1 MSVPDC
7 NPISDIRILSVQGSL
22 SRSSADTMFFL
33 VLNGAVDFR
42 RGDSVIS
49 ASAQDVLMF
58 GSREPY
64 SIYGKGTNL
73 VLSVSMRSD
82 FFSQG
87 QSELLGRFICS
98 SVEDRERDYAPLR
111 RLLAQLALTRFENA
125 DINGIHQ
132 RELAYSLVYYLNR
145 YHYVPLFHGSEGGE
159 NARKYAERYAH
170 IVSYIEHNYSE
181 SISLEDLA
189 QEVFLT
195 PTYLS
200 RFFSK
205 HMGENFR
212 SYLNR
217 VRLEHAAEDL
227 ARTELTLTAVSYN
240 NGFPNLNTFSQL
252 FLNRYG
258 VSPSQ
263 YRQKRQE
270 EARAGNL
277 SIADADP
284 LHYTLA
290 EQTLNEMA
298 SRREDISTAI
308 RFPDQEVCRVEN
320 VQLHTPVRPIW
331 NSIINLG
338 YASYLNDHTLQSH
351 IALFQKEIGF
361 RYGRIQSVL
370 GEEFLPTLSDGES
383 YNFSNLDR
391 LIETLLSLGLT
402 PFLDLTSRGNY
413 LLLSNKDYVYAASRK
428 PSSAELNRQQV
439 RKVDALIR
447 HCINTFGASEVER
460 WIFEIGYVHGE
471 YLVMLESVSA
481 FVQRFE
487 KCSRIIKD
495 YLPNA
500 LVGGISHNFSIPVDI
515 FRRCLDEMSRLRIS
529 PDFISLCGFPYE
541 RNFNVSG
548 PESHAYTANPHFM
561 RDQVLRMKEVLAQ
574 YPSITQSLYLT
585 AFGVDVKAR
594 NPLNDSCFQS
604 SFLTLN
610 TIDLVGLVDMV
621 GYWQLSDIATEYTD
635 SARIL
640 FGGNGLINKNG
651 LKKPGFTAL
660 KRMSNLSPH
669 LIQRSEGCIITTNTR
684 NAYQIMACNYV
695 HFSDVFCVCDS
706 SAVPEE
712 EAYSV
717 FTDLSTK
724 DLTIRLEQLPPGQY
738 KIITT
743 TLNRDSGC
751 LLDEWLR
758 YGILDNLHLRDI
770 RYFSDIVHPN
780 RQARQVNCAD
790 GIMELHV
797 HMLPHEVKFFEII
810 REL

>member
-1 MSVPDC
+1 MGISDSK
-7 NPISDIRILSVQGSL
+7 PISDIRILSVQGSL
-22 SRSSADTMFFL
+22 SRTGSDTMFFL
-33 VLNGAVDFR
+33 VLNGAVDFHR
-42 RGDSVIS
+42 ADAVVS
-49 ASAQDVLMF
+49 ASAQDVIMF
-58 GSREPY
+58 GGREHF
-64 SIYGKGTNL
+64 SIYGSGSNL
-73 VLSVSMRSD
+73 VLSIAMRSD

-87 QSELLGRFICS
+87 QSELLGRFVCS
-98 SVEDRERDYAPLR
+98 SVEDRDRDYAPLR
-111 RLLAQLALTRFENA
+111 RLLAQLALTRFEGS

-145 YHYVPLFHGSEGGE
+145 YHYIPLFRSADNSESTQ
-159 NARKYAERYAH
+159 KYAKRYAQ
-170 IVSYIEHNYSE
+170 IVSFIEQNYSE

-189 QEVFLT
+189 REVFLT

-212 SYLNR
+212 SYLNH
-217 VRLEHAAEDL
+217 VRLDHAMEDL
-227 ARTELTLTAVSYN
+227 AHTDLTLTAIAYN
-240 NGFPNLNTFSQL
+240 NGFPNLNAFSQL
-252 FLNRYG
+252 FQNRYG
-258 VSPSQ
+258 ISPAQ
-263 YRQKRQE
+263 YRKDRDQE
-270 EARAGNL
+270 VQAAQSSVAE
-277 SIADADP
+277 ADP

-290 EQTLNEMA
+290 EKTLNEMA
-298 SRREDISTAI
+298 VQTEESVTAI
-308 RFPDQEVCRVEN
+308 RFPNQEVVRVEN
-320 VQLHTPVRPIW
+320 VQDHTPIKPIW

-351 IALFQKEIGF
+351 LALFQREIGF

-370 GEEFLPTLSDGES
+370 GEEFFPTLSDNEN

-391 LIETLLSLGLT
+391 SIETLLSLGLT
-402 PFLDLTSRGNY
+402 PFLDLTSRSNY
-413 LLLSNKDYVYAASRK
+413 LLLSNKDYVYATSRK
-428 PSSAELNRQQV
+428 PSSAELNRQLV

-471 YLVMLESVSA
+471 YLVMQESVLS

-487 KCSRIIKD
+487 KCYRIIKD

-515 FRRCLDEMSRLRIS
+515 FRRCLDEMERIKLS

-541 RNFNVSG
+541 RNLEVSG
-548 PESHAYTANPHFM
+548 PESHAYTSNPHFL
-561 RDQVLRMKEVLAQ
+561 REQVLRMKEVLAQ
-574 YPSITQSLYLT
+574 YPSLTQTLYLT

-594 NPLNDSCFQS
+594 NPLNDSCFQA
-604 SFLTLN
+604 SFLALN

-640 FGGNGLINKNG
+640 FGGSGIINKNG

-660 KRMSNLSPH
+660 KRMNNLTSH
-669 LIQRSEGCIITTNTR
+669 LVQRGDNYIITTNTR
-684 NAYQIMACNYV
+684 NAYQIIVCNYV
-695 HFSDVFCVCDS
+695 HFSDVFCVCDC
-706 SAVPEE
+706 SAIPVED
-712 EAYSV
+712 AYSV
-717 FTDLSTK
+717 FTNLSTK
-724 DLTIRLEQLPPGQY
+724 DLTIQLDRLPPGQY
-738 KIITT
+738 KVITT

-780 RQARQVNCAD
+780 RQARQMNCPD
-790 GIMELHV
+790 GSLELHV